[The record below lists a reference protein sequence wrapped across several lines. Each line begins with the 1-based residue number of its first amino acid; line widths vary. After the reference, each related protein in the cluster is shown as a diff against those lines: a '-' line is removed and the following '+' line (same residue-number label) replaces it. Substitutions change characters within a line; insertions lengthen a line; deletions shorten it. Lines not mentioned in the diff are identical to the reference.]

1 MKKKMMAM
9 LLAAGAM
16 LGAWAD
22 THNKV
27 QLWEGGPYWAETN
40 IGAENPEDYG
50 YYFWWG
56 DTVGYKWE
64 NGQWIASDGSSSGF
78 SFDKDNVQIQT
89 FGKNVATLQSEGWI
103 TADGVLAPEHDAAQV
118 HWGGNWWMPTRQE
131 LDDLEGKCDWTWT
144 TTNGVNGWI
153 VRGRGDFSAASIFL
167 PAAGNGYETLLYDD
181 GSVGNFWSSEP
192 NSVGRSDYSWYL
204 YFLFGLYESASDNR
218 DLGYPVRPV
227 YEESVVPV
235 SVTFDE
241 NFDGGSTTNLSI
253 LSTDKVLANAP
264 AVSPRAGW
272 TFVGWH
278 TVDGKRVTEA
288 DLPADGATYYAHWF
302 EGEFTTFGAIGGSPW
317 FVGDDGNWRSGNMS
331 ATDSGW
337 SYLRTTVTGPGKL
350 SFEWRTSSGS
360 EYNKL
365 WLEVL
370 YDGEV
375 DAQRPVG
382 DINGETEWAKVELAF
397 GAGEHEVDLAFVK
410 SDDSV
415 VGDVYGTMR
424 DWTWTPFV
432 PVALA
437 EVVLA
442 ADSVVYS
449 GAACE
454 PGVASVMSGGAVLTE
469 GVDYLVSY
477 ADNVNAGTATITLT
491 GTNLYSGTFTTN
503 FTIRPRPLTQGMV
516 GAIGNHPYTG
526 KAQTPKPP
534 VTDVELGV
542 TLREDVEYTLSYAN
556 NTVIGEGIV
565 TVTGKGNYT
574 GSIARTFVIEPSP
587 GSELEDVFG
596 GAGKAESDG
605 AGGWIVTLTNDVD
618 IADLPIDI
626 PDDIGRVTIDL
637 NGHDLIGGDGQP
649 AIVIV
654 SGSGDGEPTVL
665 TVITTGGDAAAQ
677 GGEGAP
683 AIEVSDDA
691 QDGVLINIGA
701 GVTVQGGGDD
711 VPAIIG
717 EVGTNEGTIIE
728 PGAIHIPGEG
738 TVTVPKTWKTN
749 QKVTWKAVAAK
760 GSVLAHWEGAF
771 VDSRLLSKNELRNP
785 SLAFAVPADFDT
797 NGIRAVFLAV
807 DDDRLGKL
815 ALSQPGPLAP
825 NEEVAGFEL
834 LDDSESYVTASVSG
848 LPTGLKFDAKT
859 LAITGKP
866 TKPGVYTVKITAKNA
881 SGYQWAENVQLRVA
895 DIADARIG
903 FGGLPAEGTVG
914 TAYAGQIA
922 AGEFKTLSASG
933 LPTGLKLDAKSG
945 AVGGVPTK
953 GGYYTVTVTAD
964 YPDKTKATATCLMTI
979 SPVAAVPEPKRS
991 AYHPLTVLSTNTAA
1005 GTATGT
1011 GVYAEGKKVSISAK
1025 PIKGWVFA
1033 GWYRDMKLKEP
1044 MAFASADGRTAS
1056 QSVVVPEV
1064 RYLFARFATEAEDI
1078 ESLKV
1083 AVADAVTGA
1092 DGTYSLDLGACVES
1106 LSLPK
1111 LAVTGLPAGLKYDAK
1126 TLKVTGKAT
1135 KPGVYAVTVKAT
1147 NTSVKKAT
1155 DGTTATFTI
1164 TVPNFESDKLPGLLS
1179 ATDAYGAV
1187 SAGVA
1192 LDPGL
1197 IDCTPADGW
1206 TVKVAGLPTG
1216 LKYDAKAG
1224 KIAGVPTAKPG
1235 PYTVTFTASKKG
1247 EANQVATITLNVEAL
1262 PAWAVGT
1269 FDGAVFAGD
1278 SVEASGIVQAFTVAA
1293 NGKISG
1299 NILEGGRTWTL
1310 SAGQF
1315 NHVEHVEQVG
1325 GSDVFYAAVV
1335 GKAGKEIVTNEV
1347 TVSVENGVGV
1357 ATSQPFNL
1365 STFQPFN
1372 FSWTAW
1378 QNLWKRADT
1387 KADMPVIKKD
1397 TKVDHWLDEQDD
1409 ANNRV
1414 TLTFKKDGV
1423 VSFAG
1428 MVDGVKVSGSS
1439 QLVDD
1444 GKGWKVTL
1452 YAPPKPPFEGWCETL
1467 VVTLTVDEQNS
1478 VTDVAVK

>member
-103 TADGVLAPEHDAAQV
+103 TVDGVLAPEHDAARV
-118 HWGGNWWMPTRQE
+118 HWGGNWWMPTKQE

-288 DLPADGATYYAHWF
+288 DLPVDGATYYAHWF

-491 GTNLYSGTFTTN
+491 GANLYSGTFTTN
-503 FTIRPRPLTQGMV
+503 FTIRPRSLTQGMV

-542 TLREDVEYTLSYAN
+542 ALREDVEYTLSYAN

-565 TVTGKGNYT
+565 TVTGMGNYT
-574 GSIARTFVIEPSP
+574 GSIDRSFVIEPST
-587 GSELEDVFG
+587 GSELEEVFG

-618 IADLPIDI
+618 SADLPIDI
-626 PDDIGRVTIDL
+626 PDDIGRVMIDL
-637 NGHDLIGGDGQP
+637 NGHDLLGANGEDGAVLDESVLPGGDGKP
-649 AIVIV
+649 ALRIV
-654 SGSGDGEPTVL
+654 SKAGDGAPTVL
-665 TVITTGGDAAAQ
+665 SVVTTEGDALVKGGD
-677 GGEGAP
+677 GGAGNPGGNGAP
-683 AIEVSDDA
+683 AIEVTDGT

-701 GVTVQGGGDD
+701 DVTVQGGGED

-728 PGAIHIPGEG
+728 PDSIHVPGEG
-738 TVTVPKTWKTN
+738 SVTVPKSWKTD

-760 GSVLAHWEGAF
+760 GSVFAHWEGAF
-771 VDSRLLSKNELRNP
+771 VDSRMLSKNERRNP
-785 SLAFAVPADFDT
+785 SLAFAVPAGFDT

-825 NEEVAGFEL
+825 NVEVAGLEL

-881 SGYQWAENVQLRVA
+881 SGYQWAENV
-895 DIADARIG
+895 
-903 FGGLPAEGTVG
+903 
-914 TAYAGQIA
+914 
-922 AGEFKTLSASG
+922 
-933 LPTGLKLDAKSG
+933 KL
-945 AVGGVPTK
+945 
-953 GGYYTVTVTAD
+953 TVTGD
-964 YPDKTKATATCLMTI
+964 GK
-979 SPVAAVPEPKRS
+979 VAKEPKLTRT

-1033 GWYRDMKLKEP
+1033 GWYRDAALKEP
-1044 MAFASADGRTAS
+1044 MAFASGDFRTAS

-1064 RYLFARFATEAEDI
+1064 RYLFARFATEAEDV

-1083 AVADAVTGA
+1083 AVADVVTES

-1179 ATDAYGAV
+1179 ATDV
-1187 SAGVA
+1187 CAGVA
-1192 LDPGL
+1192 LDPDL
-1197 IDCTPADGW
+1197 IDCTPTNGW

-1216 LKYDAKAG
+1216 LKYDAKTG

-1269 FDGAVFAGD
+1269 FDGE
-1278 SVEASGIVQAFTVAA
+1278 VEGGGIVQAFTVAA

-1299 NILEGGRTWTL
+1299 KLLEGGKTWTL

-1325 GSDVFYAAVV
+1325 GSDVFYATVI

-1347 TVSVENGVGV
+1347 TVRRDGDIAPYQGVVSGV
-1357 ATSQPFNL
+1357 MATEPTL
-1365 STFQPFN
+1365 
-1372 FSWTAW
+1372 SWTAW

-1387 KADMPVIKKD
+1387 KAAMPVIKKD
-1397 TKVDHWLDEQDD
+1397 IKVDHWLDEQDD

-1423 VSFAG
+1423 VAFAG

-1452 YAPPKPPFEGWCETL
+1452 YAPPKPTAKPPFDGWCETL
-1467 VVTLTVDEQNS
+1467 AVTLTTNAQNV
-1478 VTDVAVK
+1478 VTDVGVE